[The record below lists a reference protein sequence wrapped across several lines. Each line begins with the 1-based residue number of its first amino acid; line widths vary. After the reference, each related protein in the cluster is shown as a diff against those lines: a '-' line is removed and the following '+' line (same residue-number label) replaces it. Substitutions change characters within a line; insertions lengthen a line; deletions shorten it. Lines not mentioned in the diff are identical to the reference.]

1 MMSSNGGGGY
11 LHGFFEVRGDFPWPL
26 IFLQNFRRTKKV

>member
-26 IFLQNFRRTKKV
+26 NIFAKL